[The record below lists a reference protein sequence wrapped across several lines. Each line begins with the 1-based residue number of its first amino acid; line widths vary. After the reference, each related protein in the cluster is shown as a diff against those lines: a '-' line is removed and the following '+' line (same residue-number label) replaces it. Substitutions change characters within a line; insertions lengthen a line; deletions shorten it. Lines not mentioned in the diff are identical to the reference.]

1 MEFVLIY
8 KMRQEMNSSM
18 VLGLRIVENVRAVF
32 EQVFDLRFEI
42 VIEHFKWWTLSS
54 LAH

>member
-18 VLGLRIVENVRAVF
+18 VLGLRIVENAIAEF
-32 EQVFDLRFEI
+32 
-42 VIEHFKWWTLSS
+42 
-54 LAH
+54 